1 MEPLL
6 QEGSNVFNA
15 AGLSDT
21 SIELVGWAFV
31 QGQMSHTECQ
41 VMEAVV
47 KLGAGKCLLE
57 NILIFGHNLA
67 IPLHGKIN

>member
-6 QEGSNVFNA
+6 QEGLNVFDA

-21 SIELVGWAFV
+21 SIKLVGWAFV
-31 QGQMSHTECQ
+31 QGHMNHTQCQ

-47 KLGAGKCLLE
+47 KLGAGKGLLE
-57 NILIFGHNLA
+57 NILGTILPSPCMA
-67 IPLHGKIN
+67 K